1 MNAPFRQRIRPI
13 SIAILAMGGEGG
25 GVLADWIVDLAESNH
40 YLVQLT
46 SVPGVA
52 QRTGAT
58 IYYLEMY
65 PRAGIADAAHEPVL
79 ALMPVPGDVDI
90 VIASE
95 LMEAGRAIQRGL
107 ITPDRTT
114 LIASVN
120 RVFSMT
126 EKIAMTDGRVDAEK
140 LVDACRAA
148 ARTMHAFDMAA
159 MAEAMGSVISAV
171 LFGALAGAGVL
182 PFPRQAFES
191 AIRRGGVGIKASL
204 AAFTAGFEAVTA
216 ATTAAT
222 TSTAMTAAAA
232 ILPPPTLDGQD
243 SDVTPT
249 KPAPHKPIPAELL
262 QAAEKFPAPARPI
275 IRAGIERT
283 ADYQGLAYAR
293 LYLDRLALIAVVDR
307 DDRLLTETAR
317 QLALGMAYEDTTRV
331 AELKIRPSRFARVRA
346 EVKANDDQILEI
358 AEFMHPRTQEIA
370 DTLPAP
376 LGRFILRTGWVKGLL
391 DRMTRKGRT
400 VKTSSLRGFLLLY
413 VVASLKPLRPRSLRY
428 QVEQSYLE
436 AWLETV
442 LRFASTHYE
451 LAVEVAATRNLV
463 KGYGDTHERG
473 RARFDTL
480 MGMLPALAQ
489 RLDGAAQLATLRK
502 AANADDNG
510 AALDAAI
517 EKMKEDSLPLIPA

>member
-1 MNAPFRQRIRPI
+1 MNAPFPQRTRPI

-25 GVLADWIVDLAESNH
+25 GVLADWIIDLAESNH
-40 YLVQLT
+40 YLAQLT

-58 IYYLEMY
+58 IYYLEIY
-65 PRAGIADAAHEPVL
+65 PRAGIVDGAHEPVL

-90 VIASE
+90 AIASE

-114 LIASVN
+114 LIASIN

-126 EKIAMTDGRVDAEK
+126 ERIAMTDGRVDAEK
-140 LVDACRAA
+140 LVEACRAA

-159 MAEAMGSVISAV
+159 IAEAMGSVISAV

-182 PFPRQAFES
+182 PFPRQAFEG
-191 AIRRGGVGIKASL
+191 AIKRGGVGIKASL
-204 AAFTAGFEAVTA
+204 AAFTAGFEAVA
-216 ATTAAT
+216 AAAE
-222 TSTAMTAAAA
+222 APKPAAA

-243 SDVTPT
+243 ADVTPT
-249 KPAPHKPIPAELL
+249 RATPHKPIPAELL
-262 QAAEKFPAPARPI
+262 QAADRFAASARAI

-283 ADYQGLAYAR
+283 ADYQGLAYAQ
-293 LYLDRLALIAVVDR
+293 LYLDRLTPIAQADR
-307 DDRLLTETAR
+307 DGRLIGETAR
-317 QLALGMAYEDTTRV
+317 QLALGMSYEDTIRV
-331 AELKIRPSRFARVRA
+331 AELKIRPSRFARVRE
-346 EVKANDDQILEI
+346 EVKANSDQIIEI

-376 LGRFILRTGWVKGLL
+376 LGRWIMRTGWIKDLI

-413 VVASLKPLRPRSLRY
+413 VVASFKPLRPRSLRY
-428 QVEQSYLE
+428 EVEQRYLE
-436 AWLETV
+436 NWLATV
-442 LRFASTHYE
+442 QRVAATHYD

-480 MGMLPALAQ
+480 MAMLPVLS
-489 RLDGAAQLATLRK
+489 RRPDGAAQLASLRK

-510 AALDAAI
+510 NALDAAI
-517 EKMKEDSLPLIPA
+517 SAMKEPEAA

>member
-1 MNAPFRQRIRPI
+1 MNAPFPQRTRPI
-13 SIAILAMGGEGG
+13 TIAILAMGGEGG
-25 GVLADWIVDLAESNH
+25 GVLADWIIDLAESNH
-40 YLVQLT
+40 YVAQLT

-58 IYYLEMY
+58 IYYLELY
-65 PRAGIADAAHEPVL
+65 PDAAIAEAGREPVL

-126 EKIAMTDGRVDAEK
+126 EKVAMADGRVDDAT
-140 LVDACRAA
+140 LVEACRAA

-159 MAEAMGSVISAV
+159 IAEAMGSVISAV

-182 PFPRQAFES
+182 PFPRQAFEG

-204 AAFTAGFEAVTA
+204 AAFTAGFEAVTHA
-216 ATTAAT
+216 AEAPKPSAKTLPTFGGQSADGVP
-222 TSTAMTAAAA
+222 TS
-232 ILPPPTLDGQD
+232 PP
-243 SDVTPT
+243 
-249 KPAPHKPIPAELL
+249 PHKPIPAELL
-262 QAAEKFPAPARPI
+262 REAETFPVSARTLV
-275 IRAGIERT
+275 RAGIERT
-283 ADYQGLAYAR
+283 ADYQSAGYAK
-293 LYLDRLALIAVVDR
+293 LYLGRLSAVAKADRDGRLIA
-307 DDRLLTETAR
+307 ETAR
-317 QLALGMAYEDTTRV
+317 QLALGMSYEDTIRV

-370 DTLPAP
+370 DTLPAS
-376 LGRFILRTGWVKGLL
+376 LGRWMLRTTWFRRLI
-391 DRMTRKGRT
+391 DAMTTKGRT

-413 VVASLKPLRPRSLRY
+413 LVASFKPLRPRSLRY
-428 QVEQSYLE
+428 EVETLALE
-436 AWLETV
+436 DWLAMIT
-442 LRFASTHYE
+442 RY
-451 LAVEVAATRNLV
+451 AATNYDLAIEIAAARNLV

-480 MGMLPALAQ
+480 MGLLPALAQ
-489 RLDGAAQLATLRK
+489 RHDGASILARLRK
-502 AANADDNG
+502 AANADDTG
-510 AALDAAI
+510 VALDAAI
-517 EKMKEDSLPLIPA
+517 KSLDEVQVA

>member
-1 MNAPFRQRIRPI
+1 MNAPFPQRTRPI
-13 SIAILAMGGEGG
+13 TIAILAMGGEGG
-25 GVLADWIVDLAESNH
+25 GVLADWIIDLAESNH
-40 YLVQLT
+40 YVAQLT

-58 IYYLEMY
+58 IYYLELY
-65 PRAGIADAAHEPVL
+65 PDAAIAEAGREPVL

-126 EKIAMTDGRVDAEK
+126 EKVAMADGRVDDAT
-140 LVDACRAA
+140 LVEACRAA

-159 MAEAMGSVISAV
+159 IAEAMGSVISAV

-182 PFPRQAFES
+182 PFPRQAFEG

-204 AAFTAGFEAVTA
+204 AAFTAGFEAVTNGVEA
-216 ATTAAT
+216 PAPSAKT
-222 TSTAMTAAAA
+222 M
-232 ILPPPTLDGQD
+232 PPPTLDGQD
-243 SDVTPT
+243 ADVVQSSP
-249 KPAPHKPIPAELL
+249 PPHKPIPAELL
-262 QAAEKFPAPARPI
+262 REAETFPATARTLV
-275 IRAGIERT
+275 RAGIERT
-283 ADYQGLAYAR
+283 ADYQGAGYAK
-293 LYLDRLALIAVVDR
+293 LYLDRLSAVAKADRDGRLIA
-307 DDRLLTETAR
+307 ETAR
-317 QLALGMAYEDTTRV
+317 QLALGMSYEDTIRV

-376 LGRFILRTGWVKGLL
+376 LGRWMLRTSWFRRLI
-391 DRMTRKGRT
+391 DAMTTKGRT

-413 VVASLKPLRPRSLRY
+413 LVASFKPLRPRSLRY
-428 QVEQSYLE
+428 EVETLALE
-436 AWLETV
+436 DWLATIT
-442 LRFASTHYE
+442 RYAQTNYD
-451 LAVEVAATRNLV
+451 LAIEVAAARNLV

-480 MGMLPALAQ
+480 MGLLPALAQ
-489 RLDGAAQLATLRK
+489 RRDGALILARLRK
-502 AANADDNG
+502 AANADDTG
-510 AALDAAI
+510 VALDAAI
-517 EKMKEDSLPLIPA
+517 KSLDEVQVA